1 MQTREVRGALVAE
14 VAEEEF
20 QNPWLLEDA
29 FESMI
34 EGMKDRTLVVDLR
47 DVESITSLG
56 IAVLVAIQGLAII
69 HRSRVLLA
77 GVRSGVRRWLE
88 LVGADQIL
96 EIYETVE
103 EGLKSL
109 DRRADAPPGSV
120 AGT

>member
-1 MQTREVRGALVAE
+1 MVAE